1 MERYTPST
9 RITDR
14 RRRVVNRLLAVVV
27 CKADI
32 GYIVALGVLLKLALA
47 GLVAGG
53 TLRAVACKQ
62 KLNYHLAVLAQLCG
76 VRAHDHAVLGNYGAC
91 SLDAATLVFDNAKPA
106 AAVYRQAF
114 AVAEEDVIFLAEGIA
129 AEIPAEG
136 ATLVANVESNVS
148 YSVDLSAD
156 WLSKIESKAAASSE
170 VKIAAAANETMEE
183 RSATITIVP
192 QSGRA
197 GSLPPLWR
205 PTAPMR
211 GPVPPWKRPWN

>member
-1 MERYTPST
+1 MAFEQQLQ
-9 RITDR
+9 
-14 RRRVVNRLLAVVV
+14 N
-27 CKADI
+27 
-32 GYIVALGVLLKLALA
+32 ALSEL
-47 GLVAGG
+47 
-53 TLRAVACKQ
+53 T
-62 KLNYHLAVLAQLCG
+62 QLGG
-76 VRAHDHAVLGNYGAC
+76 VRAHDCAVFGHHRAG